1 MLTTKHKKHMNI
13 LARDL
18 NNFRIFSMLLK
29 INGKGTSQQTFVGFE
44 DVLKNLWRQAKGL
57 LEISVSKKS
66 KCISKKSMFHKSLF
80 DKPKANPKCIN

>member
-44 DVLKNLWRQAKGL
+44 DVLKTLWRQAKGL

-66 KCISKKSMFHKSLF
+66 IFHKSLF